1 MELSEETTNSMPE
14 IINDTITCPM
24 CNRVFLLQEETCTTV
39 SCNYEN
45 PYFKNELAK
54 SKIKEEVSFKK
65 KVAEAKK
72 TGDFSLLSIDEIA
85 QLSTNIVITSSMFV
99 AGKEIEQE
107 IEFITAEC
115 VYGMHL
121 FKDMFAGFRDF
132 FGGRSKAVQ
141 DTLRDARRNAL
152 TELRREALIVG
163 ADAVIA
169 VDLDYQELSGG
180 QKNGMLM
187 LVASGTAVRLK

>member
-1 MELSEETTNSMPE
+1 MCDTPKDILPV
-14 IINDTITCPM
+14 IINGTITCPI
-24 CNRVFLLQEETCTTV
+24 CSSVFLETQKTCLNFQ
-39 SCNYEN
+39 CDYAN
-45 PYFKNELAK
+45 PYFEIQEAESQK
-54 SKIKEEVSFKK
+54 KEEDLYNEKINR
-65 KVAEAKK
+65 AKQE
-72 TGDFSLLSIDEIA
+72 GDFTTFSNAEIA
-85 QLSTNIVITSSMFV
+85 NLSTNVVITSSMFV
-99 AGKEIEQE
+99 AGKEIEHE

-115 VYGMHL
+115 VYGMHI

-141 DTLRDARRNAL
+141 DTLRNARRTVL

-180 QKNGMLM
+180 QKSGMLM
-187 LVASGTAVRLK
+187 LIASGTAVKLK

>member
-1 MELSEETTNSMPE
+1 MTETPKDILPE
-14 IINDTITCPM
+14 IINGTITCPI
-24 CNRVFLLQEETCTTV
+24 CSKVFLEHEKTCTSYHCDYV
-39 SCNYEN
+39 N
-45 PYFKNELAK
+45 PHQE
-54 SKIKEEVSFKK
+54 IKE
-65 KVAEAKK
+65 AEAKK
-72 TGDFSLLSIDEIA
+72 KEEVLYNEKINRAKQEKDFTTLSNSEIA
-85 QLSTNIVITSSMFV
+85 NLATNIVITSSMFV

-115 VYGMHL
+115 VYGMHV
-121 FKDMFAGFRDF
+121 FKDLFSGFRDF

-141 DTLRDARRNAL
+141 DTLRDARRTVL
-152 TELRREALIVG
+152 TELRREALMVG
-163 ADAVIA
+163 ADAIIA